1 MLKSRFLRYKAWQTE
16 FYITLN
22 NFLHF
27 HLTDNMKKMLRDIII
42 LHLCTTNGNHI
53 MYGSWDMEHGRQNYL
68 VLLGHFLPIYTL
80 KNNPDNQNFEKMK
93 KAPGDITIL
102 HKCTKYDVYDI
113 ISYDVWF
120 LRYEARLTKFFVILG
135 LFLTF

>member
-1 MLKSRFLRYKAWQTE
+1 MRYKAWQTK

-27 HLTDNMKKMLRDIII
+27 HLTDNMKKMPRDIII

-53 MYGSWDMEHGRQNYL
+53 MYGSWDMEHGRQNFF
-68 VLLGHFLPIYTL
+68 VLLGYFLPIYTL
-80 KNNPDNQNFEKMK
+80 TNNPDNQNFEKMK

-102 HKCTKYDVYDI
+102 HKCTKYGVYDI

-135 LFLTF
+135 HFLTF